1 MKIIIKDKTPDTHVL
16 ELMRFDD
23 GFETSLVVRGWA

>member
-1 MKIIIKDKTPDTHVL
+1 MTIEITNKTPDTARL
-16 ELMRFDD
+16 EFIKFND